1 MQERPYLKLRLHPF
15 SMTCL
20 CSGILF
26 ADVAC
31 WPIGHVPSEGE
42 LVPTEKIELNLGG
55 CASNV
60 AIDLAR
66 LGVNVTLSGCV
77 GDDALSDFIVRSVS
91 VPKVDASRL
100 QKSANRCPGTSLHIN
115 VEGQDRRFVSTTGA
129 NDDYIFDDE
138 LFKLIT
144 QPNLSG
150 PKIFYLGG
158 FFMLRALETEQ
169 TPHCLKTARE
179 HGWTTLVDV
188 VLYGDKPY
196 WDILKPLL
204 PHTDIFM
211 PNEHEGA
218 RIAGEKNP
226 HDQARKF
233 LDAGVGAAIITR
245 GEAGTLYFSAKD
257 KFRAGVFPTNYV
269 SGAGAGDAFDAGLI
283 AALLEGCDHR
293 EAVRWGSALG
303 ASCVRQV
310 STTGGVFDRGELRE
324 FLDRHELEVDEI
336 RSGAFSG

>member
-1 MQERPYLKLRLHPF
+1 
-15 SMTCL
+15 MTCL

-31 WPIGHVPSEGE
+31 FPISHVPSEGE

-55 CASNV
+55 CAANV

-66 LGVNVTLSGCV
+66 LGVDVILSGRV
-77 GDDALSDFIVRSVS
+77 GDDALSDFVVRSVA
-91 VPKVDASRL
+91 VPRVDISRL
-100 QKSANRCPGTSLHIN
+100 QKSANRCPGTALHIN
-115 VEGQDRRFVSTTGA
+115 VEGEDRRFICTTGA
-129 NDDYIFDDE
+129 NDDYLFDDG

-144 QPNLSG
+144 ESNLPE

-169 TPHCLKTARE
+169 TPLFLKTARE

-188 VLYGDKPY
+188 VLYGDRPY

-204 PHTDIFM
+204 PYTDIFM
-211 PNEHEGA
+211 PNEHEG
-218 RIAGEKNP
+218 EKITGMQSP
-226 HDQARKF
+226 HDQAKKF
-233 LDAGVGAAIITR
+233 LDAAVGAAIITR
-245 GEAGTLYFSAKD
+245 GEQGTLYFSEKEQ
-257 KFRAGVFPTNYV
+257 FQTGVYPTNYV
-269 SGAGAGDAFDAGLI
+269 SGAGAGDAFNAGLI

-310 STTGGVFDRGELRE
+310 STTGGVFNREELLE
-324 FLDRHELEVDEI
+324 FLDKHELE
-336 RSGAFSG
+336 R